1 MKDKLSRLLIVFPL
15 LLVSNSAFCDDR
27 YLTIEAEVPPQ
38 QKTSLYYLVITLFV
52 ISVIACTLLTGAFLV
67 LLILL
72 WGQFKSIKYYWFL
85 SQLTVSVFFLSS
97 LNLVINVPATL
108 FSLLTPDFVTSDIY
122 IILSYTADYMH
133 YSILISNLV
142 IAIQRFSVF
151 LFRNY
156 SSTLFDSHFV
166 YIWLVIVWL
175 APGAIIF
182 FMAYNNCRYVFLK
195 AKKDNFVLKC
205 ETAGSVVDLP
215 QPEWI
220 RFMELALQFGIP
232 VLIFCMYVAVVFKIC
247 SMKKSALNK
256 QETRVLVQAI
266 IIFLLFQA
274 SSTVFLFCQTLS
286 FNAATAFI
294 IKKSIN
300 TLEIFAGAA
309 TPCFSFFASEKIRKM
324 LSSKVPAISSQGST
338 NSAARKPT
346 LVEVEN

>member
-1 MKDKLSRLLIVFPL
+1 MLSRLFIVFL
-15 LLVSNSAFCDDR
+15 LLLFPSSAFCDEK

-85 SQLTVSVFFLSS
+85 SQLTISVFFLSS
-97 LNLVINVPATL
+97 LNLIINVPATL

-122 IILSYTADYMH
+122 IILSYTADYFH

-156 SSTLFDSHFV
+156 SSTLFDSRFV
-166 YIWLVIVWL
+166 YIWLGIVWL
-175 APGAIIF
+175 VPGLVIF
-182 FMAYNNCRYVFLK
+182 LMAYNNCRYVFLK

-215 QPEWI
+215 QSEWI

-324 LSSKVPAISSQGST
+324 LSSKVAAISSQGST